1 MYVQSD
7 TLLLTDIFENFRN
20 LCLKIYELDHAKC
33 SSLPGL
39 AWQGALKKSKVEL
52 DLLIDINILL
62 MIEKV
67 IRGGT
72 CRSNYI

>member
-7 TLLLTDIFENFRN
+7 TFLLADIFENFRN
-20 LCLKIYELDHAKC
+20 LCLKIYKLDPAKC

-39 AWQGALKKSKVEL
+39 AWQAALKMSKVEL

-62 MIEKV
+62 IVEQG
-67 IRGGT
+67 IRGGI
-72 CRSNYI
+72 CCSNYI

>member
-7 TLLLTDIFENFRN
+7 TFLLADIFENFRN
-20 LCLKIYELDHAKC
+20 LCLKIYKLDPAKC

-39 AWQGALKKSKVEL
+39 AWQAALKMSKAEL

-62 MIEKV
+62 IVEQG
-67 IRGGT
+67 IRGGI
-72 CRSNYI
+72 CCSNYI